1 MIPTRRA
8 ASVELRER
16 SRGAVALT
24 RARGGHQNTDDG
36 CRVSESTWFQRTG
49 LCAASAAGAAWL
61 VVMGMIP
68 RHRVFISS
76 ETVSNYAHVWSAS
89 RVLVH

>member
-1 MIPTRRA
+1 
-8 ASVELRER
+8 
-16 SRGAVALT
+16 
-24 RARGGHQNTDDG
+24 
-36 CRVSESTWFQRTG
+36 
-49 LCAASAAGAAWL
+49 
-61 VVMGMIP
+61 MGMIP